1 MTILELHHLTKY
13 FGGLTAVD
21 DINFNLRD
29 GEILGLIGPNGAGKT
44 TIFNLITGVFK
55 PTKGK
60 IILNGEEI
68 NGLKPHAIA
77 TKGIIRTFQLT
88 NLFKNFTVIEN
99 VLMGFYLQIKT
110 GIWQSAIKTPL
121 SQKEEAFFKRKA
133 EEMLK
138 MLGIESFKDQS
149 AKNLSHGHQQM
160 LALAIALA
168 GQPKILLLDEPAAG
182 LSEEEIWTFIML
194 LKKVRDSLGL
204 SIILVEHNIKEVMGI
219 SDHIVVMNFGEKI
232 AEGPPEA
239 IQQNPDVIRAYLGG

>member
-1 MTILELHHLTKY
+1 
-13 FGGLTAVD
+13 
-21 DINFNLRD
+21 
-29 GEILGLIGPNGAGKT
+29 
-44 TIFNLITGVFK
+44 
-55 PTKGK
+55 
-60 IILNGEEI
+60 
-68 NGLKPHAIA
+68 
-77 TKGIIRTFQLT
+77 
-88 NLFKNFTVIEN
+88 
-99 VLMGFYLQIKT
+99 
-110 GIWQSAIKTPL
+110 
-121 SQKEEAFFKRKA
+121 
-133 EEMLK
+133 MLK

-219 SDHIVVMNFGEKI
+219 SDHIVVMNFGKKI